1 MYNVKMNFVLQ
12 SRVPDWCYVLCKLDI
27 YVYYK
32 PSITYSVHFNSRYDY
47 KSLTTSLDTTTSTNN
62 LLGNETTSSYS
73 VFYKLLKSIFIKVV
87 ISRVYDFIILSFIAS
102 CTYT

>member
-1 MYNVKMNFVLQ
+1 MLYYNQEFQTGVT
-12 SRVPDWCYVLCKLDI
+12 VLCKLDI

-87 ISRVYDFIILSFIAS
+87 ISRVYDFITLSFIAS